1 MSEAA
6 AEAARRGRY
15 SRVPTS
21 EAKDEG
27 GGGGSSG
34 FKVGY
39 YVVFCF
45 RQPDDRTQ
53 RNLLNTLATMTSFYI
68 HCEVCV
74 LNEEMT
80 ETRTLYITNQSEVVT
95 FAHVDYARKDAPVP
109 WVFVWCRLTEVQRNK
124 MAAALLQL
132 SGDHAKHFSTTR
144 IYFFHCVAC
153 CCHSET
159 TTCSETTMTLIERV
173 WDVIPGSVRFYS
185 PDDVYKYV
193 RENAAKLGVYEP
205 MANRI
210 PDHVVSPNRNSA
222 LKQ

>member
-124 MAAALLQL
+124 MAAALLH
-132 SGDHAKHFSTTR
+132 SPATTR
-144 IYFFHCVAC
+144 STFPRRASTFSIA
-153 CCHSET
+153 S
-159 TTCSETTMTLIERV
+159 R
-173 WDVIPGSVRFYS
+173 
-185 PDDVYKYV
+185 
-193 RENAAKLGVYEP
+193 AA
-205 MANRI
+205 ATAR
-210 PDHVVSPNRNSA
+210 RRRA
-222 LKQ
+222 ARRR